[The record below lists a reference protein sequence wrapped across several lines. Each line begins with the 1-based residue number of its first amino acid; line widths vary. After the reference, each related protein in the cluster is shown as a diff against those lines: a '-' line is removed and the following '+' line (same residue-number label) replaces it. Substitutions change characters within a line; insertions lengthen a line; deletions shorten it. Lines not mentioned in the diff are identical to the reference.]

1 MSDGATEF
9 ATTHVGS
16 GARLPIVIVP
26 LFLIAVIGLS
36 VIGGP
41 AKSRADEATVAAVP
55 YVAGPMPVIA
65 PGAPGAS
72 GIPLLTWS
80 VPHPNEIRVRA
91 HRLMR
96 LGRLSDPYER

>member
-16 GARLPIVIVP
+16 GGRMPIVVVPIV
-26 LFLIAVIGLS
+26 LVAVIGLAA
-36 VIGGP
+36 VGG
-41 AKSRADEATVAAVP
+41 RARPVVERSGTVAAAP
-55 YVAGPMPVIA
+55 YVAGPVPVIA
-65 PGAPGAS
+65 PGAS
-72 GIPLLTWS
+72 GTAPVTWS
-80 VPHPNEIRVRA
+80 VPHPNELRVRA

>member
-1 MSDGATEF
+1 MNGGTAEF
-9 ATTHVGS
+9 TSTRVGS
-16 GARLPIVIVP
+16 GARFPIVIVP
-26 LFLIAVIGLS
+26 LFLVAVIGLS
-36 VIGGP
+36 VFGGP
-41 AKSRADEATVAAVP
+41 AQSSPVTAPFAAAP
-55 YVAGPMPVIA
+55 YVAAPMGVSTPV
-65 PGAPGAS
+65 AS